1 MKNLLLL
8 VVVMCCCQ
16 WVSAQSL
23 SKADVTSVKLR
34 NSGTIIQNGL
44 VKGYYNFYNLD
55 KKDRKNNNYLLSITD
70 ENLHEISS
78 VNIVR
83 PNTYLLI
90 EGVYNGDS
98 FGFLFYDTREKSV
111 ELIAYDKTLKEAGK
125 TVKKLDNKY
134 AYLPY

>member
-1 MKNLLLL
+1 MKNVLLL

-16 WVSAQSL
+16 FVSAQSL

-34 NSGTIIQNGL
+34 NAGTIIQNGL

-98 FGFLFYDTREKSV
+98 FGFLFYDAREKSV
-111 ELIAYDKTLKEAGK
+111 ELISYDKTLKEAG
-125 TVKKLDNKY
+125 
-134 AYLPY
+134 